1 MYVILSFL
9 EEFFQDGARIE
20 AAFRKYFH
28 RASPEQEEDSYEI
41 IVGHANVIRY
51 FVCRWVWPY
60 AGGRGRMQV
69 GVAVCRWVW
78 LYAVCIFVC
87 VCVWRCQCM
96 LTCDVAV
103 CCQLKSPFLCNLHR
117 ALQLPPEAWLRMSH
131 GHCGLTHVIMRSNG
145 RVVLESYGDTGHLPP
160 HLITYS

>member
-1 MYVILSFL
+1 MHVILSFL

-60 AGGRGRMQV
+60 AGGCGCMQV
-69 GVAVCRWVW
+69 GVVVCS
-78 LYAVCIFVC
+78 LYVRMC
-87 VCVWRCQCM
+87 VCGGV
-96 LTCDVAV
+96 
-103 CCQLKSPFLCNLHR
+103 R
-117 ALQLPPEAWLRMSH
+117 A
-131 GHCGLTHVIMRSNG
+131 C
-145 RVVLESYGDTGHLPP
+145 
-160 HLITYS
+160 